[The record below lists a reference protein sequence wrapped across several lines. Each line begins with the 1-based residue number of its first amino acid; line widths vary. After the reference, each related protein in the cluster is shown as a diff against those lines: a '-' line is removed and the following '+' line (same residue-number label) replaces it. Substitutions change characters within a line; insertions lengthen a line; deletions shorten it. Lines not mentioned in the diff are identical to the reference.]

1 MRFKREHFNLY
12 LNYLNTVSLD
22 KIDKMIEIVENKLI
36 SLGAQ
41 SEPKFMRLI
50 EKRVSK
56 FESYSQFQILNH
68 SYSKTK
74 WHLENASKKRI

>member
-41 SEPKFMRLI
+41 SEPKFMKLI
-50 EKRVSK
+50 EKRVS
-56 FESYSQFQILNH
+56 
-68 SYSKTK
+68 
-74 WHLENASKKRI
+74 